1 MGRRICD
8 YNHSKEVESIKPRNN
23 CAGENGIEYSFV
35 AATSQEAK
43 KYLAISVT
51 APVADEW

>member
-43 KYLAISVT
+43 NYLRMSVT
-51 APVADEW
+51 APVVDEW